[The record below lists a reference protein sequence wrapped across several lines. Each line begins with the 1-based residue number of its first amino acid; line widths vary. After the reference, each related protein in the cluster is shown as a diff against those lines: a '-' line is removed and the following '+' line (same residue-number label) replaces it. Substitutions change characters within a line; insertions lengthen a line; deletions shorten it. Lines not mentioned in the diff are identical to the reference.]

1 MKKKLLILPLLA
13 LSLGTL
19 SGCTK
24 DDIKAL
30 QDKDAEQ
37 DSRLEALEGD
47 VASLKSQIAA
57 LQAELAAKVQ
67 ETKNDYNAKI
77 DAANAEIAAA
87 QAKLVGVSSNFA
99 AEKAALQADYEAKI
113 KAVDDKF
120 APYKAE
126 VAQEFED
133 MAADFEAALAEL
145 ADSVGGSEGDLQDEI
160 DAILAALGDYEEML
174 ADFAEVEVTSFSDAV
189 YYLYSMIY
197 QVYQQ
202 LQSVN
207 SSLTSKINTLNTN
220 VTALQNRCAAIESQM
235 AADKAELAQDLE
247 DAVADLED
255 ALAAEAQ
262 NLQDQ
267 IDDLQGLVDD
277 LTDEFNEYIL
287 LLQDDYQSQINA
299 LTERIAALEDIP
311 SYTVTFNLNYDYFNG
326 DVAQPIEL
334 EVLRGDKIDP
344 DFLDPNVYTEL
355 NRPGNNLVGWTY
367 EDTGKEWAFFGYPVT
382 EDMTLNAQ
390 WQPNDEDHHYDF
402 ANGFVFSREQIDKEG
417 HVRYRCSDHGDACYL
432 DVKEKA
438 GLLYVEDRFTISGD
452 TVITAKVAQG
462 RFYVGQEVTLQ
473 HADGTLHNHTITGIE
488 MFHKVVDFAVAGDNV
503 GLRFAG
509 TDLARAEVKI
519 GTMLCKANEAKLSDR
534 GECIFH
540 LYSEEEA
547 EMYSDIGI
555 TPRHT
560 PVFDGYRPSLR
571 LNGASRLIE
580 LTNFDAEMCMPGDDV
595 ICNFKILGVDDA
607 SYISVDEE
615 YYVIEGG
622 KVVGYIYT
630 GEKNLILIQ
639 DANVG
644 SDRVFVDPI
653 SSESNMLFDNP
664 NFVGKFYL
672 HDDDQWWD
680 NYDDWN
686 AHGGYPEYKRF
697 AGWSRDPN
705 AVVPDFESGTYY
717 ESDVSCTMYAIW
729 EYYPDLIFN
738 GIDDANFAYEDMG
751 TEGMAVTGTLVQSTL
766 LKVATRVNLDHGT
779 DWYDGRIST
788 STYLDKIVVNGA
800 PVEEYIGEAGD
811 VVTLYLRNISET
823 IMSEYL
829 GLSFDNRLHVTIS
842 ANPANG
848 GRNALGQALRSFEIV
863 YGQVIPTFD
872 KYVGPTRQLLG
883 FSADPNATTPK
894 YYPGDTYRGE
904 DEVIYAVWGDPI
916 FSFAASDTFVITG
929 RGTFLVCDEVSADIA
944 ISAQLYYQATDGT
957 VKNTVCTGLFDPETR
972 QPIKVNGS
980 AISTATAGMTNV
992 GVLVRGVEISNVQVG
1007 TLCWAK

>member
-1 MKKKLLILPLLA
+1 MKKKLLILSLLA
-13 LSLGTL
+13 LSVGVL

-24 DDIKAL
+24 DDIKAI
-30 QDKDAEQ
+30 QEKDAEQ
-37 DSRLEALEGD
+37 DSRLDALEGD
-47 VASLKSQIAA
+47 VAALKGQITD
-57 LQAELAAKVQ
+57 LKAELAAKVQ
-67 ETKNDYNAKI
+67 EAKDDYNAKV
-77 DAANAEIAAA
+77 AAAEEKIAAA
-87 QAKLVGVSSNFA
+87 KADLASLQSTHEAD
-99 AEKAALQADYEAKI
+99 KAALQADYDAKI
-113 KAVDDKF
+113 QAVKDQFNPEITALKAKDQELQAKD
-120 APYKAE
+120 AE
-126 VAQEFED
+126 LQ
-133 MAADFEAALAEL
+133 AAIDALDGDSSSEAAAIRAEL
-145 ADSVGGSEGDLQDEI
+145 EQKRKALQDQIDDINDRI
-160 DAILAALGDYEEML
+160 DAL
-174 ADFAEVEVTSFSDAV
+174 
-189 YYLYSMIY
+189 
-197 QVYQQ
+197 
-202 LQSVN
+202 
-207 SSLTSKINTLNTN
+207 
-220 VTALQNRCAAIESQM
+220 ESQM
-235 AADKAELAQDLE
+235 AADLEDLYTELAGMISELE
-247 DAVADLED
+247 ENVS
-255 ALAAEAQ
+255 AEF
-262 NLQDQ
+262 
-267 IDDLQGLVDD
+267 DDLIDYINQLVDSIYGD
-277 LTDEFNEYIL
+277 DDDSLLSQFNYYINYL
-287 LLQDDYQSQINA
+287 YSDYNSKINA
-299 LTERIAALEDIP
+299 LKTRVAALENIP
-311 SYTVTFNLNYDYFNG
+311 EYTVTFDLNYDYFNG
-326 DVAQPIEL
+326 DVAEPIEQV
-334 EVLRGDKIDP
+334 VLKGEKIDA
-344 DFLDPNVYTEL
+344 DLLDPDLYPEL
-355 NRPGNNLVGWTY
+355 DRPGNNLVGWTY
-367 EDTGKEWAFFGYPVT
+367 EDTNEYWSFFGYPVT
-382 EDMTLNAQ
+382 QDMTLNAQ

-560 PVFDGYRPSLR
+560 PVASGYRPSLR
-571 LNGASRLIE
+571 LNGASRQIE
-580 LTNFDAEMCMPGDDV
+580 LTNFDAELCMPGDDV
-595 ICNFKILGVDDA
+595 ICNFKILGVNDA

-680 NYDDWN
+680 GYDDWN

-705 AVVPDFESGTYY
+705 AVVPDFEQGTYY

-779 DWYDGRIST
+779 DWYDDRIST

-883 FSADPNATTPK
+883 FSADPNATTPT
-894 YYPGDTYRGE
+894 YYSGDTYRGE
-904 DEVIYAVWGDPI
+904 DEVIYAIWGDPI

-929 RGTFLVCDEVSADIA
+929 RGTFLVCDEVPADIS
-944 ISAQLYYQATDGT
+944 ISDQLYYQAVDGT

-992 GVLVRGVEISNVQVG
+992 GILIRGVEISNVQVG

>member
-1 MKKKLLILPLLA
+1 
-13 LSLGTL
+13 
-19 SGCTK
+19 
-24 DDIKAL
+24 
-30 QDKDAEQ
+30 
-37 DSRLEALEGD
+37 
-47 VASLKSQIAA
+47 
-57 LQAELAAKVQ
+57 
-67 ETKNDYNAKI
+67 
-77 DAANAEIAAA
+77 
-87 QAKLVGVSSNFA
+87 
-99 AEKAALQADYEAKI
+99 
-113 KAVDDKF
+113 
-120 APYKAE
+120 
-126 VAQEFED
+126 
-133 MAADFEAALAEL
+133 
-145 ADSVGGSEGDLQDEI
+145 
-160 DAILAALGDYEEML
+160 
-174 ADFAEVEVTSFSDAV
+174 
-189 YYLYSMIY
+189 
-197 QVYQQ
+197 
-202 LQSVN
+202 
-207 SSLTSKINTLNTN
+207 
-220 VTALQNRCAAIESQM
+220 
-235 AADKAELAQDLE
+235 
-247 DAVADLED
+247 
-255 ALAAEAQ
+255 
-262 NLQDQ
+262 
-267 IDDLQGLVDD
+267 
-277 LTDEFNEYIL
+277 
-287 LLQDDYQSQINA
+287 
-299 LTERIAALEDIP
+299 
-311 SYTVTFNLNYDYFNG
+311 
-326 DVAQPIEL
+326 
-334 EVLRGDKIDP
+334 
-344 DFLDPNVYTEL
+344 
-355 NRPGNNLVGWTY
+355 
-367 EDTGKEWAFFGYPVT
+367 
-382 EDMTLNAQ
+382 MTLNAQ

-509 TDLARAEVKI
+509 DDLARAEVNV
-519 GTMLCKANEAKLSDR
+519 GAMLCKANEAKLSDKF
-534 GECIFH
+534 EAVFH
-540 LYSEEEA
+540 LYSEDEA
-547 EMYSDIGI
+547 AMYTDISI

-595 ICNFKILGVDDA
+595 ICDVKILNVNQA
-607 SYISVDEE
+607 SYAAIDDE
-615 YYVIEGG
+615 YYVMESG
-622 KVVGYIYT
+622 KIVGILSF
-630 GEKNLILIQ
+630 GEKNLILTQ

-653 SSESNMLFDNP
+653 RSSNTMIFNNP

-705 AVVPDFESGTYY
+705 ATIPDYDCDSYY
-717 ESDVSCTMYAIW
+717 YSDVSCTMYAIW

-738 GIDDANFAYEDMG
+738 GIDDAEFAFEDMG
-751 TEGMAVTGTLVQSTL
+751 TEGMAVTGTLVQDAL
-766 LKVATRVNLDHGT
+766 LKISTRVNVDHGT
-779 DWYDGRIST
+779 DWYSDRTQT
-788 STYLDKIVVNGA
+788 STFLDKIVVNGA

-811 VVTLYLRNISET
+811 VVTLYLRNIGET
-823 IMSEYL
+823 IMDEFL

-883 FSADPNATTPK
+883 FSADPNATTPT

-916 FSFAASDTFVITG
+916 FSFAASNVFVMTG
-929 RGTFLVCDEVSADIA
+929 RGTVLVCDEVSADV
-944 ISAQLYYQATDGT
+944 SVGGRVYYQAVDGT
-957 VKNTVCTGLFDPETR
+957 IKETMITGLVKGDGSGWLLDETNHAYETV
-972 QPIKVNGS
+972 P
-980 AISTATAGMTNV
+980 AGLEDV
-992 GVLVRGVEISNVQVG
+992 GFLTRGVEISNVQVG